1 MEAGVLETHTAT
13 QQWQSF
19 EMRMRRRRAERCA
32 LRAEV
37 ALEAGFPDDAREA
50 LDEARR
56 LDPSVADFDAL
67 QAVVVEREALRREQ
81 RAQETRRRR
90 RLGVAAGV
98 LLAAGA
104 GAWMI
109 TRDAVPSSR
118 FPVPGSVIQGSLV
131 QASVA
136 MPTTPALSSPESR
149 TPSPEPRTGNREPGT
164 WNREREELP
173 SLPSATILTDITLPA
188 VSRPEPPLPA
198 LAQPVSDAVPPTMS
212 VPAVVDEGPRVR
224 AALARYEALA
234 RAFDGLESQQLSLG
248 HCTVA
253 IDGAGARAECN
264 GTATWT
270 PRVGGGS
277 RTEPRNWRF
286 ELKNAAGEWQIVRAE
301 AR

>member
-1 MEAGVLETHTAT
+1 
-13 QQWQSF
+13 
-19 EMRMRRRRAERCA
+19 
-32 LRAEV
+32 
-37 ALEAGFPDDAREA
+37 
-50 LDEARR
+50 
-56 LDPSVADFDAL
+56 
-67 QAVVVEREALRREQ
+67 
-81 RAQETRRRR
+81 
-90 RLGVAAGV
+90 
-98 LLAAGA
+98 
-104 GAWMI
+104 
-109 TRDAVPSSR
+109 
-118 FPVPGSVIQGSLV
+118 
-131 QASVA
+131 
-136 MPTTPALSSPESR
+136 
-149 TPSPEPRTGNREPGT
+149 
-164 WNREREELP
+164 
-173 SLPSATILTDITLPA
+173 LTDITLPA